1 MVPCTE
7 VYCLQQLKTQKSIKS
22 KTHTGLSEM
31 RTSSTCHRLT
41 IKKHCG
47 LFCAMTKLV
56 NLSLWRIRLYIP
68 DVYNYG
74 YLDWVAHN

>member
-7 VYCLQQLKTQKSIKS
+7 VYCLQEL

-31 RTSSTCHRLT
+31 RTSSTCHTLT
-41 IKKHCG
+41 IKKHCD

-56 NLSLWRIRLYIP
+56 NLS
-68 DVYNYG
+68 
-74 YLDWVAHN
+74 